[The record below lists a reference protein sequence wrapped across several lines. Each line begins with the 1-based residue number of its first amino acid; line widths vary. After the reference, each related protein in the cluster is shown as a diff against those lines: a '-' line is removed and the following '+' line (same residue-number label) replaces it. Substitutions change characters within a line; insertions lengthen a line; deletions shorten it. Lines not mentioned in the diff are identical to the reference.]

1 MNDFIWKKEAH
12 ITSKFKGKLQLQADN
27 IIIFVFSFKVN
38 LNIRGEFNEKFWI
51 ELLDNHYWFFRNFA
65 PELLLGKKKNLDR
78 ICAENDIVFVEQRNW

>member
-1 MNDFIWKKEAH
+1 MNDLIWKKEAH

-27 IIIFVFSFKVN
+27 IIIFAFSFKVN
-38 LNIRGEFNEKFWI
+38 LNIRGEFDKKFWI